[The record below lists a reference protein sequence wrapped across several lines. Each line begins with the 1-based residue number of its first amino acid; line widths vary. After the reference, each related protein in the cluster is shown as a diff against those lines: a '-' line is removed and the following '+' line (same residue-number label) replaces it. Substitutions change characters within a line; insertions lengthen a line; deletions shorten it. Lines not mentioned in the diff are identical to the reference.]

1 MAIATYAE
9 LRTSVARWTVRS
21 DLASRMDDIV
31 ALAEADIRQDVRCQ
45 AMETLAT
52 GALTGETLAW
62 PTRFL
67 AARRLKVGNY
77 VQTYVTPA
85 EYADYD
91 QAGTVKPVFTTIGQ
105 SLYILNGASGDAY
118 SLIYW
123 AGFAPFADDADTNWL
138 LLNAPDVYLWA
149 CCLKVAIL
157 LKDDSSAA
165 RWGPLYQA
173 AVQRLNAREKMAAS
187 SGSPL
192 EIRSTSRE
200 C

>member
-9 LRTSVARWTVRS
+9 LRTAVATWTVRS
-21 DLASRMDDIV
+21 DMTSRMGDIV
-31 ALAEADIRQDVRCQ
+31 ALAEADIRKDVRCQ

-52 GALTGETLAW
+52 GTLTGETLAW

-67 AARRLKVGNY
+67 EARRLKVGND
-77 VQTYVTPA
+77 VQGYVTPA

-91 QAGTVKPVFTTIGQ
+91 QAGTVKPAFTTIGQ
-105 SLYILNGASGDAY
+105 TIYILHGASGDAY

-123 AGFAPFADDADTNWL
+123 AGFAPFSADSDTNWL
-138 LLNAPDVYLWA
+138 LLNAPEVYLWA
-149 CCLKVAIL
+149 CCVKVAIVT
-157 LKDDSSAA
+157 KDDAGAA
-165 RWGPLYQA
+165 RWSALYQA
-173 AVQRLNAREKMAAS
+173 AAQRLNARERMAAV

-200 C
+200 